1 LLELPLGRGVSRDTS
16 NACKTDLLDM
26 CDGCGGARA
35 KSRSR
40 TTRVARCGLGH
51 YGGGASV
58 KSKLGHWRDKQMM
71 GGMTDLKNLPYF
83 IIIYIYM
90 CRDRDLN
97 EPNLSDF
104 I

>member
-1 LLELPLGRGVSRDTS
+1 M
-16 NACKTDLLDM
+16 LD
-26 CDGCGGARA
+26 GSGGARA
-35 KSRSR
+35 KSWSR
-40 TTRVARCGLGH
+40 TTRVACRGLGH

-83 IIIYIYM
+83 IIIYM

>member
-1 LLELPLGRGVSRDTS
+1 MELPLGRGVSRDTS

-26 CDGCGGARA
+26 LDGSGGARA

-58 KSKLGHWRDKQMM
+58 KSKLGHWRDKQM
-71 GGMTDLKNLPYF
+71 TDGRNDGLKKLTIFYY
-83 IIIYIYM
+83 YIYV
-90 CRDRDLN
+90 
-97 EPNLSDF
+97 
-104 I
+104 